1 MIIEDVVMECTP
13 PHPDNPFA
21 WETKNGPS
29 KPGEGMATT
38 YLPNILRNEESTFCC
53 ADVRNGGGVRRTNA
67 PKTRQ
72 PKGRSRDR
80 GRGCLFLDHN
90 AMWEILG

>member
-38 YLPNILRNEESTFCC
+38 YLPISNNEESTFSC
-53 ADVRNGGGVRRTNA
+53 ADVRNGGGVRRTNT
-67 PKTRQ
+67 PKTK

-80 GRGCLFLDHN
+80 GVYGGIFNYHEL
-90 AMWEILG
+90 WEILD

>member
-21 WETKNGPS
+21 WETKNSRS
-29 KPGEGMATT
+29 KTGEGMATT
-38 YLPNILRNEESTFCC
+38 YLPNISNNEESSIYC
-53 ADVRNGGGVRRTNA
+53 ADVRNGGEVRRTNA
-67 PKTRQ
+67 PKTK

-80 GRGCLFLDHN
+80 GVYGGIFNCHEL
-90 AMWEILG
+90 WEILG

>member
-1 MIIEDVVMECTP
+1 MECTP

-21 WETKNGPS
+21 WETKNGHS
-29 KPGEGMATT
+29 QTGEGMAAT
-38 YLPNILRNEESTFCC
+38 YLPNIINNEESTFSC
-53 ADVRNGGGVRRTNA
+53 ADVRNGGGVRRTNT
-67 PKTRQ
+67 PKTK

-80 GRGCLFLDHN
+80 GGGCLFLDHN